1 MGTVVFFGYDYAT
14 VRPDSQQMMPTNV
27 TGCNSMFMHIFPVF
41 FRNMTLTDMLLLFW
55 TCVHVSK
62 WALTAFRLSSGHPK
76 TNCEAPAGT
85 PSHVL
90 FIGFAATLPILIRH
104 GGWHASREES
114 RRTRNKT
121 WTSVLSAY
129 WNFHIQSKRAE
140 LLICNLSMSKKK
152 ARGLHNIY
160 IYNMSCIYGNLKI
173 FLKLMFAS
181 TFQCISF
188 VYIEYLCKHVSKPQS
203 GLHIYSLFS

>member
-62 WALTAFRLSSGHPK
+62 WALTPFRLSSGHPK

-104 GGWHASREES
+104 GGWDASREES

-121 WTSVLSAY
+121 WTSVLSAH

-152 ARGLHNIY
+152 ARGLH
-160 IYNMSCIYGNLKI
+160 MSRIYGKSEDVFWSWCLHQPSNVLV
-173 FLKLMFAS
+173 L
-181 TFQCISF
+181 C
-188 VYIEYLCKHVSKPQS
+188 IEYLCKHVSKPQS
-203 GLHIYSLFS
+203 WLRI

>member
-1 MGTVVFFGYDYAT
+1 M
-14 VRPDSQQMMPTNV
+14 S
-27 TGCNSMFMHIFPVF
+27 
-41 FRNMTLTDMLLLFW
+41 
-55 TCVHVSK
+55 SK

-104 GGWHASREES
+104 GGWDASREES

-152 ARGLHNIY
+152 ARGLHNIF
-160 IYNMSCIYGNLKI
+160 IIWVASTEIWRF
-173 FLKLMFAS
+173 FLNLMFAS